1 VPYPHGRAP
10 GQRYR
15 IEQWAPALGAAGVE
29 VEFSSFMSPRG
40 MDVLY
45 RPGHTGVK
53 VAETLRGYSRRL
65 RERLRPFPADV
76 AFVYREAALLA
87 PSWLERRLA
96 GRRPLVFDFDDA
108 IYLRDAS
115 AANARWKRLK
125 PAGKAAAL
133 CRLASHVTVGNGG
146 ALAAFARAHARA
158 VTVVPSTIDTDRYTP
173 SPRAANPRPVIGWTG
188 SHTTWPH
195 LLTVRDAL
203 LRLRRELDFELRVV
217 GAGQVSLPGLDVRSV
232 PWRAESEADDLRP
245 IDVGL
250 MPLPDDEWSRGK
262 CGMKAL
268 QYMALGI
275 PPVVS
280 PVGANVEIV
289 RDGVEG
295 FHARGADEWLE
306 RMLRLLRDEAL
317 RRQMGARARTRV
329 EEGYSTRVQAPRVA
343 ALLHAVAAGRAAEAP
358 L

>member
-1 VPYPHGRAP
+1 M
-10 GQRYR
+10 
-15 IEQWAPALGAAGVE
+15 E
-29 VEFSSFMSPRG
+29 VDFSSFLSPRG

-45 RPGHTGVK
+45 RPGHTAAK

-76 AFVYREAALLA
+76 AFVYREAAPLA
-87 PSWLERRLA
+87 PSWLERGLA

-108 IYLRDAS
+108 IWLRDAS
-115 AANARWKRLK
+115 PANARWKRLQ

-133 CRLASHVTVGNGG
+133 CRLASHVTVGSA
-146 ALAAFARAHARA
+146 ALADFARQHARA
-158 VTVVPSTIDTDRYTP
+158 VTVVPSTIDTDRYP
-173 SPRAANPRPVIGWTG
+173 LRPRAPQPRPVIGWTG

-195 LLTVRDAL
+195 LLTVGEAL
-203 LRLRRELDFELRVV
+203 VRLRREVDFELRVV
-217 GAGQVSLPGLDVRSV
+217 GAGPVSIPGLDVHSV
-232 PWRAESEADDLRP
+232 PWRAESEAEDLRP

-295 FHARGADEWLE
+295 FHARGADEWRE
-306 RMLRLLRDEAL
+306 RLLRLLRDGEL
-317 RRQMGARARTRV
+317 REQMGRRARARV
-329 EEGYSTRVQAPRVA
+329 EERYSARVQAPRLA
-343 ALLHAVAAGRAAEAP
+343 ALLRAVAGDGAPVAAEAP
-358 L
+358 A